1 MKNEDGGDKAPGIRS
16 MPYFAFVWN
25 DELVE
30 HIAEHGISQDDFE
43 RVVCNPSSKG
53 YSRSSGLP
61 AAWGYTADGR
71 YIVAVYEQLD
81 ELKLLPVT
89 AYEVPEPR

>member
-1 MKNEDGGDKAPGIRS
+1 
-16 MPYFAFVWN
+16 MPYYEFHWN
-25 DELVE
+25 EEVIE

-43 RVVCNPSSKG
+43 HVVCNPLSKG
-53 YSRSSGLP
+53 FSRSSGLP

-71 YIVAVYEQLD
+71 YMMAVYQELD
-81 ELKLLPVT
+81 EVTLLPVT